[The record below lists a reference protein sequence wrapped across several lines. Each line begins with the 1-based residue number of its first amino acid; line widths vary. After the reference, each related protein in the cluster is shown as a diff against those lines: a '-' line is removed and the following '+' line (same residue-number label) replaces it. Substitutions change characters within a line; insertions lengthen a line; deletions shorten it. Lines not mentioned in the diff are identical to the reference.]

1 MLHVMSD
8 VIIIIQKKGSV
19 FWLNG
24 KNKNGEPKIQE
35 KLLNINKNINQHGYF
50 F

>member
-24 KNKNGEPKIQE
+24 KKNGEPKIQE